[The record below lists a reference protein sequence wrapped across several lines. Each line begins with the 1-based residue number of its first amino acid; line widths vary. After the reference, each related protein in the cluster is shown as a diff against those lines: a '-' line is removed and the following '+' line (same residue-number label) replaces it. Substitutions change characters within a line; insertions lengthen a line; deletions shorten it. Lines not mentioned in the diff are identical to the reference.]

1 MLFKFIQKWSVKMAR
16 KLKKAVRR
24 LPANWPRVQ
33 LIPAPED
40 QVSYELRK
48 QEIKSLLAVLFVS
61 AHKRGRPKKS
71 ESEEELKNAA

>member
-1 MLFKFIQKWSVKMAR
+1 MLNFIQWSVDMAR

-40 QVSYELRK
+40 SASFELRK
-48 QEIKSLLAVLFVS
+48 QDTKSILAALFAS
-61 AHKRGRPKKS
+61 AHKRGRPKKR
-71 ESEEELKNAA
+71 ESEEEFKDAA